1 MTCCER
7 PPTTDRTICRAC
19 QATTRRKLNDL
30 GGYLAAELEVTLM
43 RADRTTTSPHGKTVG
58 KEQPLPFSERASVVA
73 QDIHATLAS
82 WAMLTHDEAGAALPA
97 DTTPTLAEHLAAWL
111 GWLVKHDAGD
121 ELVHD
126 VARLHRAALDAVDL
140 PPEASR
146 VFVGQCVGLD
156 CPGELW
162 AHFPRAT
169 DERPAIRCRVCGEAY
184 DPDSWRRLGERVQ
197 ARVTQQEAARRLA
210 EAVIGTRNASSLRA

>member
-1 MTCCER
+1 MSCCER
-7 PPTTDRTICRAC
+7 PRGNDRTVCRAC
-19 QATTRRKLNDL
+19 QATTRRRLGDL

-43 RADRTTTSPHGKTVG
+43 RTDRTTTSPHGKTVG
-58 KEQPLPFSERASVVA
+58 KEQPLPFSERASRVV
-73 QDIHATLAS
+73 QDIHATLAA
-82 WAMLTHDEAGAALPA
+82 WAMLTHDEARAALPA
-97 DTTPTLAEHLAAWL
+97 DTTPALAEHLVAWL
-111 GWLVKHDAGD
+111 RWLVKHDAGE
-121 ELVHD
+121 ELVFD
-126 VARLHRAALDAVDL
+126 VGRLHQAAISAVDL

-146 VFVGQCVGLD
+146 VFVGQCVGVD

-169 DERPAIRCRVCGEAY
+169 DERPAIRCKECGEAY

-210 EAVIGTRNASSLRA
+210 EAILGRHVSC

>member
-19 QATTRRKLNDL
+19 QATTRRKLSDL

-58 KEQPLPFSERASVVA
+58 KEQPLPFSERASRVVEA
-73 QDIHATLAS
+73 IHATLAS
-82 WAMLTHDEAGAALPA
+82 WCMLIHDEAGAALPA
-97 DTTPTLAEHLAAWL
+97 DTTPALVEHLAAWL

-126 VARLHRAALDAVDL
+126 VARLHRAALEAVDL

-169 DERPAIRCRVCGEAY
+169 DERPVIRCGACGDSY
-184 DPDSWRRLGERVQ
+184 DPDSWRRLGERIQ
-197 ARVTQQEAARRLA
+197 GRQMNQDAARRLA
-210 EAVIGTRNASSLRA
+210 EAIIGKSALVR

>member
-7 PPTTDRTICRAC
+7 PRETGRTVCRDCQRTTK
-19 QATTRRKLNDL
+19 RKLHDL
-30 GGYLAAELEVTLM
+30 GGYLHAELEVTLM

-58 KEQPLPFSERASVVA
+58 KEQPLPFSERASRVVEA
-73 QDIHATLAS
+73 IHATLAS
-82 WAMLTHDEAGAALPA
+82 WCMLIADEAGAPLPA
-97 DTTPTLAEHLAAWL
+97 DATPALVEHLTAWM

-126 VARLHRAALDAVDL
+126 VARLHRDALEAVDL

-169 DERPAIRCRVCGEAY
+169 DERPAIRCGACGEAY
-184 DPDSWRRLGERVQ
+184 DPDSWRRLGERIQ
-197 ARVTQQEAARRLA
+197 GRQMNQDAARRLA
-210 EAVIGTRNASSLRA
+210 EAIIGKSALVR

>member
-7 PPTTDRTICRAC
+7 PRETGRTVCRDCTRTTK
-19 QATTRRKLNDL
+19 RKLTDL

-43 RADRTTTSPHGKTVG
+43 RTDRTITNPHGRTIG
-58 KEQPLPFSERASVVA
+58 REQPLPFSERASRVVE
-73 QDIHATLAS
+73 DVHATLVS
-82 WAMLTHDEAGAALPA
+82 WCMLIADEAGATLPA
-97 DTTPTLAEHLAAWL
+97 DQTPALTQHVVAWL
-111 GWLVKHDAGD
+111 PWLVKHDAGD

-126 VARLHRAALDAVDL
+126 VARLHRAAVDAVDL

-146 VFVGQCVGLD
+146 VFVGQCLGVD

-169 DERPAIRCRVCGEAY
+169 DERPVIRCPECGDSY
-184 DPDSWRRLGERVQ
+184 DPDSWRRLGERIQ
-197 ARVTQQEAARRLA
+197 GRQMNQDAARRLA
-210 EAVIGTRNASSLRA
+210 EAIIGKSALVR

>member
-43 RADRTTTSPHGKTVG
+43 RADRTTTSPHGRTVG

-82 WAMLTHDEAGAALPA
+82 WAKRTHDEAGAALPA
-97 DTTPTLAEHLAAWL
+97 DTTPTLADHLVSWL
-111 GWLVKHDAGD
+111 RWLVKHDAGA

-169 DERPAIRCRVCGEAY
+169 DERPAIRCGACGEAY
-184 DPDSWRRLGERVQ
+184 DPDTWRRLGERIRGRQ
-197 ARVTQQEAARRLA
+197 MDLDAAQRLA
-210 EAVIGTRNASSLRA
+210 EAILGTRAGLALRG

>member
-1 MTCCER
+1 M
-7 PPTTDRTICRAC
+7 
-19 QATTRRKLNDL
+19 RRL
-30 GGYLAAELEVTLM
+30 
-43 RADRTTTSPHGKTVG
+43 TVV
-58 KEQPLPFSERASVVA
+58 QLLPA
-73 QDIHATLAS
+73 L
-82 WAMLTHDEAGAALPA
+82 EAGGVERSTLEIADALVRAGHRAVVVSAGGRLLPQLQALGAEHIALAIGSKSPLSLRHLPA
-97 DTTPTLAEHLAAWL
+97 LRRVFAGADIVHARSRLPAWL

-169 DERPAIRCRVCGEAY
+169 DERPAIRCTACGEAY
-184 DPDSWRRLGERVQ
+184 DPDTWRRLGERVQ

-210 EAVIGTRNASSLRA
+210 EAILGRRT